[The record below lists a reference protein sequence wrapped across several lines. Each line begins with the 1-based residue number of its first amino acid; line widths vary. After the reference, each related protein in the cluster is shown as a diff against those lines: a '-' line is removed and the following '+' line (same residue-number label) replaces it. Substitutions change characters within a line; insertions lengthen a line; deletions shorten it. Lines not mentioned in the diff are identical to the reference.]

1 DNKDAMKKV
10 RHGDRSISNAYA
22 ELANRGKPLKR
33 LGTPLARV
41 AKDDTKADKLYI
53 RRTESWPVRA
63 RDAREEVCLQA
74 DFFAVSLHGLRG
86 ALLRGA
92 FEPELRDG
100 HLAHPELLHL
110 ARHRRRELVDELP
123 VRGNLERGDPAAA
136 ERGQL
141 LAADRRRGLPLHP
154 RHHFLPV
161 LVARHADDLHVE
173 HGGMRVEIFLDLA
186 RVHILAAADDHVLD
200 AADDVDVAV
209 LVGGGEV
216 AGVHPAAGVDR
227 VARRLLVA
235 PVADH
240 HAVAAGA

>member
-1 DNKDAMKKV
+1 LVDGQREVSRVLLPGLVFEDGIGLANQNRLGRQAVALGADRQVQAVERAEPHLRNEQVRRLPIQLLLGASEVGADDDIVAGHGAADAFGDVVIRGDNKDAMKKV

-33 LGTPLARV
+33 LGTPLGRV

-100 HLAHPELLHL
+100 HLAHPELL
-110 ARHRRRELVDELP
+110 
-123 VRGNLERGDPAAA
+123 
-136 ERGQL
+136 
-141 LAADRRRGLPLHP
+141 
-154 RHHFLPV
+154 
-161 LVARHADDLHVE
+161 
-173 HGGMRVEIFLDLA
+173 
-186 RVHILAAADDHVLD
+186 
-200 AADDVDVAV
+200 
-209 LVGGGEV
+209 
-216 AGVHPAAGVDR
+216 
-227 VARRLLVA
+227 
-235 PVADH
+235 
-240 HAVAAGA
+240 